1 MIMIKK
7 ERKQMNELK
16 AKSVVKDKFW
26 IVEKDGNKIAT
37 IQAVEEGGYV
47 YVHEDRRQKFPT
59 VNLLKK
65 SLNIRF
71 DRATKRNSSA
81 IAREVHGYPCSHS
94 AYNILWDVP
103 HGIPIYTKTKQSKSF
118 FCAGYYLI
126 KFTNSWTK
134 AYCPK
139 LITLQ
144 RYEFRGPFRSV
155 QEQQQHMRNIDG

>member
-1 MIMIKK
+1 MIKK
-7 ERKQMNELK
+7 ERKQMTELK

-26 IVEKDGNKIAT
+26 IVEQDGNKIAT

-71 DRATKRNSSA
+71 DRVTKRNNST
-81 IAREVHGYPCSHS
+81 IAREVHGYPCGHS